1 MATELLQPGVSV
13 IQEFRTVSPTIITP
27 TLVPCAV
34 APAFQILEALET
46 DSTGNQVVNS
56 DAVASVPASIE
67 SLNPGDFA
75 GLDGLTLKVSVNGG
89 PAQEF
94 TFADPTALNLSAGN
108 VKDQIAASSPAP
120 VGFGAY
126 VVTKG
131 SSEYVQLR
139 TTGSGDGQLL
149 KILDGTANSV
159 LGFSEGYEAEGVSTY
174 KQDDVHI
181 QQAVFPDPRGIID
194 ELDVDEASIRVFV
207 NTGSAL
213 REFKRDETFLRRLK
227 QCAYTSGVITFPT
240 TTLTGT
246 KFSFKDGLGGTT
258 QEYTFVG
265 EYATNTLLAA
275 AMNALIGSTKVRVNG
290 STKID
295 FYTTSGYFEVV
306 TPSTGSAHAIIGWVD
321 GDKAYTLEP
330 VDDGDG
336 DSRTPLIVVDEDN
349 FNAPAAEASLVGS
362 VALGVTEQLINN
374 LTLQVALDGEHMQ
387 EIGFVG
393 NPVVGSAIYV
403 VANTNINGATLT
415 FEVNGVQKTC
425 LFSGGSPITI
435 ASAIAQIN
443 AAAGTTVAYE
453 SSSNGTPTTG
463 GGYLAFR
470 VGGATAVEGGDFKL
484 LYQGA
489 GDDNLYTDLGL
500 VTAITVAVDREQ
512 TLQLDDGT
520 ALSDIITQIN
530 ATMGTGFAADDG
542 SGALELM
549 STLKGA
555 ESKLEI
561 GTGTANALLGF
572 TDNAVVT
579 GAPFAPKI
587 GDGVWGAGTFIGN
600 IAQVMPGGYNNRLKL
615 DREVALTYGAASF
628 YIQAQSI
635 PSTLPSD
642 RPTPDLVVDLA
653 GQVHIKHDVLRDTEG
668 VPILAVG
675 SLIIAYE
682 ALRLDVTPK
691 AENPGLLTLDDTTDL
706 EDALAPV
713 NTDNPLALMLYFM
726 LINAPGV
733 TVSGI
738 GVDAVSSSNPD
749 GTPAAYARSL
759 SFLESEEVY
768 ALAPASQDPTVHQ
781 LFQTHVNE
789 MSDPDSKGE
798 RIVFINPEMPGE
810 AIPDLVVSGT
820 DGDSTAVA
828 NEFDTKLASLA
839 ADVLAAGISPVG
851 TIDVSE
857 GLYLDISA
865 DAKRYNIS
873 AINGTKISIRV
884 AFAPGENDD
893 GFYSTSNLPLTLIS
907 ETFSINVRGADLVD
921 TNGDPDYTEIAQAYQ
936 DLGRSY
942 ADRRVILVAPEQVG
956 AQVDNLEQKIKG
968 YYLCAAI
975 AGMCGQ
981 QPPQQGFTNFPIS
994 GFTRVFGSN
1003 DVFKQ
1008 KNMNVGAAGGTYW
1021 VVQEVAGGPLTAR
1034 HQLTTDLTSIE
1045 TRELSITKVVDFTA
1059 KFMRAGLR
1067 NFIGKFNITQPFL
1080 DTLSTVVQGQLS
1092 FLTEAG
1098 VIIGGELNNIVQ
1110 SKSAPDTVLIDVT
1123 LDVPYPCNY
1132 IRLTLVI

>member
-67 SLNPGDFA
+67 ALNPGDYA

-89 PAQEF
+89 PEQEF
-94 TFADPTALNLSAGN
+94 TFSDPTALNLSAGA

-120 VGFGAY
+120 SGFGAY

-131 SSEYVQLR
+131 ASEYLQLR
-139 TTGSGDGQLL
+139 STGTGDGQTL
-149 KILDGTANSV
+149 KILAGTANLI
-159 LGFSEGYEAEGVSTY
+159 LGFLEGYEAEGVSTY

-194 ELDVDEASIRVFV
+194 ELDVDETSIRVFV

-213 REFKRDETFLRRLK
+213 REFKRTETFLRKLK
-227 QCAYTSGVITFPT
+227 QAAYTSAAITFPT
-240 TTLTGT
+240 TTLTGK
-246 KFSFKDGLGGTT
+246 KFAFKDGKSGTT

-265 EYATNTLLAA
+265 EYATNTLLVA
-275 AMNALIGSTKVRVNG
+275 AMNGLIGATKLRVNG

-295 FYTTSGYFEVV
+295 FYTTNGYFEVV
-306 TPSTGSAHAIIGWVD
+306 TPSASSAHSILGWTD
-321 GDKAYTLEP
+321 GAKAYTLEP

-349 FNAPAAEASLVGS
+349 FNIPAAEASLVGS
-362 VALGVTEQLINN
+362 VTLGVTEQYINN

-387 EIGFVG
+387 EVTFVG
-393 NPVVGSAIYV
+393 KPLVGAAVFSLT
-403 VANTNINGATLT
+403 NTLDTEVLS
-415 FEVNGVQKTC
+415 FVVNGVAKTC
-425 LFSGGSPITI
+425 TFSGTDPLVI
-435 ASAIAQIN
+435 ATAIAQIN

-453 SSSNGTPTTG
+453 SNASGVPTVG

-470 VGGATAVEGGDFKL
+470 VGGATAIAGGDVQL
-484 LYQGA
+484 TYTGA
-489 GDDNLYTDLGL
+489 GDDNTWTDLGY
-500 VTAITVAVDREQ
+500 ASSIGADKKQ
-512 TLQLDDGT
+512 TLKLDAPGES
-520 ALSDIITQIN
+520 SDIVRQIN
-530 ATMGTGFAADDG
+530 TTMGTGFSDDDG
-542 SGALELM
+542 TGKLELM

-561 GTGTANALLGF
+561 GTGTANTLLGF
-572 TDNAVVT
+572 TNGAVVT
-579 GAPFAPKI
+579 GAPFTPKI
-587 GDGVWGAGTFIGN
+587 GDAVWADGAFIGN
-600 IAQVMPGGYNNRLKL
+600 LAQVMPGGYNNRLKL
-615 DREVALTYGAASF
+615 DREVALTYGAVAF
-628 YIQAQSI
+628 YIQAQNI
-635 PSTLPSD
+635 PSTLPVD

-653 GQVHIKHDVLRDTEG
+653 GQVHVKHDVLRDTEG
-668 VPILAVG
+668 TPITAVG
-675 SLIIAYE
+675 SLVIAYE

-691 AENPGLLTLDDTTDL
+691 AENPGLLTLDDTTAL
-706 EDALAPV
+706 EDALSPINA
-713 NTDNPLALMLYFM
+713 DNPLALMLYFM
-726 LINAPGV
+726 LINAPGISV
-733 TVSGI
+733 AGI
-738 GVDAVSSSNPD
+738 GVDSVSSSSPD
-749 GTPAAYARSL
+749 GTPEGYSRAL
-759 SFLESEEVY
+759 NFLESEEVY
-768 ALAPASQDPTVHQ
+768 ALAPASQNPTVHQ
-781 LFQTHVNE
+781 LFQTHVNS
-789 MSDPDSKGE
+789 MSDPDAKGE

-810 AIPDLVVSGT
+810 AIPELAVSGT
-820 DGDSTAVA
+820 DGDSTAVT

-839 ADVLAAGISPVG
+839 ADVLAAGVDPTG
-851 TIDVSE
+851 TIPVSA

-873 AINGTKISIRV
+873 SISGTKVTIRV

-907 ETFSINVRGADLVD
+907 ETFSVNVRGADLVD
-921 TNGDPDYTEIAQAYQ
+921 TNGDPDYAAIAEAYQ
-936 DLGRSY
+936 GLGQSY
-942 ADRRVILVAPEQVG
+942 GDRRVVMVAPEQVG
-956 AQVDNLEQKIKG
+956 AQIDNLEQKIKG

-975 AGMCGQ
+975 AGMVGQ

-1003 DVFKQ
+1003 NVFKQ
-1008 KNMNVGAAGGTYW
+1008 TNMNVGAAGGTYW
-1021 VVQEVAGGPLTAR
+1021 VVQEVAGGPLTCR

-1098 VIIGGELNNIVQ
+1098 VIIGGELNNIIQ
-1110 SKSAPDTVLIDVT
+1110 DKSTPDTVLIDVT